1 MAVTPMLTKELLR
14 AAKRARKQSY
24 SPYSKYKVGA
34 AVLASDGRIF
44 SGANV
49 ENASYGLTVCAERV
63 AIFKGVSEGLREIKA
78 VAIVAGGSKK
88 AYPCG
93 ACRQV
98 ILEFGKSSVVI
109 VEHKGKSQK
118 TLLKAL
124 LPHAFEF
131 SRKMRR

>member
-78 VAIVAGGSKK
+78 VAIVAGGFKK
-88 AYPCG
+88 AYPRW

-98 ILEFGKSSVVI
+98 ILEFCKPTLVI
-109 VEHKGKSQK
+109 
-118 TLLKAL
+118 
-124 LPHAFEF
+124 
-131 SRKMRR
+131 

>member
-1 MAVTPMLTKELLR
+1 MPVTTELLDELLQ
-14 AAKRARKQSY
+14 AAKRARERSY

-34 AVLASDGRIF
+34 AVLSSDGRIF

-63 AIFKGVSEGLREIKA
+63 AIFKGVSEGLREVRAI
-78 VAIVAGGSKK
+78 AIVSASPKE

-98 ILEFGKSSVVI
+98 IHEFGKSSVVI
-109 VEHKGKSQK
+109 VERKGESRRI
-118 TLLKAL
+118 LLKNL

-131 SRKMRR
+131 ARKTRP

>member
-1 MAVTPMLTKELLR
+1 MTVTPKLIKELLQ
-14 AAKRARKQSY
+14 AAKRARERSY

-44 SGANV
+44 SAANV

-63 AIFKGVSEGLREIKA
+63 AIFKGVSEGLKEVEAIA
-78 VAIVAGGSKK
+78 VVSASHNE

-98 ILEFGKSSVVI
+98 IHEFGKSSVVI
-109 VEHKGKSQK
+109 VEHKGKSRRIF
-118 TLLKAL
+118 LKDL
-124 LPHAFEF
+124 LPHAFKF
-131 SRKMRR
+131 SRKPRQ